1 MTIRNQKG
9 FTLIELLIVVA
20 IIGIIAAIAVPG
32 LLRARMSGNEASAI
46 GSMRAVNTA
55 EQNYSQ
61 KCNGYAVSLQELRV
75 AGNFLSPDLTQGAV
89 AAAVVKSGFTIQLAP
104 GMATAPLAAPPAGCL
119 LTDVAYYAIGH
130 RAVELDGHP
139 RVRDRRAGHHLAEQC
154 GGESDARADAAVRGD
169 RQRHAD
175 SVTAT
180 TTGPT
185 TGMAHQSH
193 AGFSFCGK
201 VVRPA
206 RIELAAP
213 RLGGG
218 CSIR

>member
-104 GMATAPLAAPPAGCL
+104 GAATAPLAAPPAGCL
-119 LTDVAYYAIGH
+119 LTDVAYYASGTALSSSTGTRGFATDEQGTIWQNN
-130 RAVELDGHP
+130 AVANP
-139 RVRDRRAGHHLAEQC
+139 TPAPTQPFA
-154 GGESDARADAAVRGD
+154 
-169 RQRHAD
+169 
-175 SVTAT
+175 VTANVT
-180 TTGPT
+180 PI
-185 TGMAHQSH
+185 Q
-193 AGFSFCGK
+193 
-201 VVRPA
+201 
-206 RIELAAP
+206 
-213 RLGGG
+213 
-218 CSIR
+218 

>member
-104 GMATAPLAAPPAGCL
+104 GSGHGPRSPRRRRVACSRTSPTTPRGPRCRARRAPAGSRP
-119 LTDVAYYAIGH
+119 TS
-130 RAVELDGHP
+130 RAPSGRTMRWRIRRP
-139 RVRDRRAGHHLAEQC
+139 RRR
-154 GGESDARADAAVRGD
+154 SRSR
-169 RQRHAD
+169 
-175 SVTAT
+175 
-180 TTGPT
+180 
-185 TGMAHQSH
+185 
-193 AGFSFCGK
+193 
-201 VVRPA
+201 
-206 RIELAAP
+206 
-213 RLGGG
+213 
-218 CSIR
+218 

>member
-61 KCNGYAVSLQELRV
+61 KCNGYAMSLQELRV

-89 AAAVVKSGFTIQLAP
+89 AAAVVKSGFTD
-104 GMATAPLAAPPAGCL
+104 PAG
-119 LTDVAYYAIGH
+119 ARHGH
-130 RAVELDGHP
+130 GPA
-139 RVRDRRAGHHLAEQC
+139 RRAA
-154 GGESDARADAAVRGD
+154 GGL
-169 RQRHAD
+169 
-175 SVTAT
+175 
-180 TTGPT
+180 P
-185 TGMAHQSH
+185 AH
-193 AGFSFCGK
+193 G
-201 VVRPA
+201 R
-206 RIELAAP
+206 
-213 RLGGG
+213 RLLRVG
-218 CSIR
+218 